1 MGNVARVF
9 MVNQEMA
16 VLDSQSA
23 HFWPRLGL
31 QQMEIYLF
39 IHFCQII
46 YHWYFFFYYFQ
57 YFWTTKMF
65 SKTFFYVI
73 QNFQFLILRFLIL
86 FFFFF

>member
-16 VLDSQSA
+16 ALDSQSV

-39 IHFCQII
+39 IHFGQII
-46 YHWYFFFYYFQ
+46 YDCYFLLFPVCLDYKYSFKIFFHIRY
-57 YFWTTKMF
+57 
-65 SKTFFYVI
+65 
-73 QNFQFLILRFLIL
+73 NFQF
-86 FFFFF
+86 